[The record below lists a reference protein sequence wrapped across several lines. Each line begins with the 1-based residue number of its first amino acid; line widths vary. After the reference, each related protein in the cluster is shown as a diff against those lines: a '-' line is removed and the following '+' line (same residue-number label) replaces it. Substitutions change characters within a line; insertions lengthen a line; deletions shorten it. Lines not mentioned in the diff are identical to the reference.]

1 MALPTL
7 WKGVNL
13 FVDGQ
18 NQYGIVADVT
28 PPKIT
33 YKTDDWQGGGLV
45 APVKVEQ
52 GLEALEASFSLGGF
66 SAEVMAQMGGSI
78 NGKTVRVQGA
88 LQRDDRDEYVEL
100 VAEMRGRITEADAG
114 TAKQADNGEHK
125 FTMPLTYYRLVVDGK
140 EVIEIDILGG
150 KCVINGKD
158 QYANMRKALGV

>member
-1 MALPTL
+1 M
-7 WKGVNL
+7 L
-13 FVDGQ
+13 FRS
-18 NQYGIVADVT
+18 
-28 PPKIT
+28 
-33 YKTDDWQGGGLV
+33 
-45 APVKVEQ
+45 
-52 GLEALEASFSLGGF
+52 ASFSLGGF